1 MKFSQYCNLSENDKL
16 LTVKEEDEIKKSNE
30 KLKPEI
36 VAAYVVVPGHE
47 AAEWGET
54 LLIADVKRG
63 TVVGR
68 ISARGRLISHPVVS
82 GDQCSFAVQQQ
93 DGTAI
98 GTTHELPNGNLVTT
112 FRIGGAGSKDVSF
125 DPIFKRKEDVVD
137 AVLEPGGKVSQ
148 AIAKIADQ
156 IVQDVVKNMIPPTQ
170 LPVAGTTSAEPE
182 PEPAPVEPGTGGEG
196 PVSIAPSR
204 SSASRQLAQHA
215 INAPAAP
222 KQSPSLGTY
231 SPEIRR
237 KFGLQ

>member
-1 MKFSQYCNLSENDKL
+1 MKFSQYCNLSESDKL
-16 LTVKEEDEIKKSNE
+16 LTVNE
-30 KLKPEI
+30 KQTKDEREPSTEPKKDT
-36 VAAYVVVPGHE
+36 AYVVVPGHE

-54 LLIADVKRG
+54 LLIADVEKG

-98 GTTHELPNGNLVTT
+98 GTTHQLPNGSLVTT

-125 DPIFKRKEDVVD
+125 DPIFKRREDVVD
-137 AVLEPGGKVSQ
+137 TVLEPGGKVSQ

-156 IVQDVVKNMIPPTQ
+156 IVQDVVKNIVPQEQT
-170 LPVAGTTSAEPE
+170 PVAPTSVETEPDR
-182 PEPAPVEPGTGGEG
+182 PPANVPGE

-204 SSASRQLAQHA
+204 SSSARALAQRA
-215 INAPAAP
+215 SGQPVAPRPPA
-222 KQSPSLGTY
+222 QPSGTY